1 MATSDWKSTE
11 PMTAGVF
18 IAIVAGL
25 AILAIAG
32 YVFTSGH
39 DIQNSFYRRVN
50 TMRKKARRQS
60 EIELGAV

>member
-1 MATSDWKSTE
+1 MATFDWKSTE

-32 YVFTSGH
+32 YVFTSRH
-39 DIQNSFYRRVN
+39 DIQNSLYRRIN
-50 TMRKKARRQS
+50 TMRKKTHSQS
-60 EIELGAV
+60 EIELNAV